1 MAEVKLKS
9 ANDAETISA
18 ASARPTTSTA
28 PLPATSTQSDPS
40 PGANWQTE
48 QERSNR
54 FAMKMLVW
62 VALHLG
68 RTVAKCFLWPITF
81 YFWAT
86 SPKARAAS
94 AQYLRKV
101 EASRNMPVGKLSTL
115 KHIHTFSV
123 IVLDR
128 VFMLSGQTDRFNT
141 FIHNFD
147 QMKAVHDRGKGGLFV
162 GAHLGSFE
170 ALRVLGTR
178 NPANDQ
184 RLPQLTVRMAMY
196 EENARNIN
204 HMLAAINPEATQYV
218 IALGRADSMLQL
230 QNMIDNG
237 EFVGMLADR
246 YIEPRS
252 QPQSEPPNE
261 PHKSAQSD
269 KQLNAVS
276 FLGEP
281 AQFADGPFRLAMV
294 LKRPV
299 FLMFGL
305 YLGGNRYE
313 IFFEE
318 LPLPESTG
326 PRNRGVQVASWQKAY
341 VERVEYYCQLAPYNW
356 FNFYDFWQK

>member
-1 MAEVKLKS
+1 MTENTHHESLHH
-9 ANDAETISA
+9 
-18 ASARPTTSTA
+18 
-28 PLPATSTQSDPS
+28 
-40 PGANWQTE
+40 ANWQTE
-48 QERSNR
+48 QERSNA
-54 FAMKMLVW
+54 FAMRLLVW

-68 RTVAKCFLWPITF
+68 RTVAQWFLFPITF

-86 SPKARAAS
+86 SPKVRAAS

-101 EASRNMPVGKLSTL
+101 EASLGLSVGKLSTL

-128 VFMLSGQTDRFNT
+128 VFMLSGQTHRFNT
-141 FIHNFD
+141 YIHNFD
-147 QMKAVHDRGKGGLFV
+147 QMKAVHDRGEGGLFV

-184 RLPQLTVRMAMY
+184 MLPKLIVRMAMY
-196 EENARNIN
+196 AENARKIN
-204 HMLAAINPEATQYV
+204 NMLAAINPEATQYV
-218 IALGRADSMLQL
+218 ISLGQADSMLQL
-230 QNMIDNG
+230 QATIDKG

-246 YIEPRS
+246 HVGA
-252 QPQSEPPNE
+252 QSE
-261 PHKSAQSD
+261 
-269 KQLNAVS
+269 KQLNVIS
-276 FLGEP
+276 FLGEDARFP
-281 AQFADGPFRLAMV
+281 DGPFRLAMV

-305 YLGGNRYE
+305 YRGGNRYE

-318 LPLPESTG
+318 LPMPESTG
-326 PRNRGVQVASWQKAY
+326 PRNRSAQLASWQKAY
-341 VERVEYYCQLAPYNW
+341 VARVEYYCRLAPYNW

>member
-1 MAEVKLKS
+1 MVDVQLKS
-9 ANDAETISA
+9 ADDDESISA
-18 ASARPTTSTA
+18 SSTA
-28 PLPATSTQSDPS
+28 APITQSDPS
-40 PGANWQTE
+40 AGANWQTE
-48 QERSNR
+48 QERSNP

-68 RTVAKCFLWPITF
+68 RTAAQCFLLPITL
-81 YFWAT
+81 YFWAS
-86 SPKARAAS
+86 SPKVRAAS

-101 EASRNMPVGKLSTL
+101 EASLDLPVGKLSTL

-147 QMKAVHDRGKGGLFV
+147 QMKAVHDRGEGGLFV

-178 NPANDQ
+178 NPVNDQ
-184 RLPQLTVRMAMY
+184 MLPKLIVRMAMY
-196 EENARNIN
+196 EENARQIN

-218 IALGRADSMLQL
+218 IPLGQADSMLQL
-230 QNMIDNG
+230 QNTIDKG

-246 YIEPRS
+246 HIESR
-252 QPQSEPPNE
+252 SEPQ
-261 PHKSAQSD
+261 KRAQSD
-269 KQLNAVS
+269 KRLNAIS

-305 YLGGNRYE
+305 YRGGNRYE

-318 LPLPESTG
+318 LLRPESTG
-326 PRNRGVQVASWQKAY
+326 PRNRGAQLASWQKAY
-341 VERVEYYCQLAPYNW
+341 VERVEYYCRLAPYNW

>member
-9 ANDAETISA
+9 ADDAETRSA
-18 ASARPTTSTA
+18 ASAASTTPNPIS
-28 PLPATSTQSDPS
+28 TSTQGDPS

-48 QERSNR
+48 RERSNP
-54 FAMKMLVW
+54 FAMRMLVW

-68 RTVAKCFLWPITF
+68 RTVTQCFLWPITF

-101 EASRNMPVGKLSTL
+101 ETSLDLPAGKLSTL

-147 QMKAVHDRGKGGLFV
+147 QMKAVHDRGEGGLFV

-178 NPANDQ
+178 NPTNDQ
-184 RLPQLTVRMAMY
+184 KLPKLIVRMAMY
-196 EENARNIN
+196 EENARKIN

-218 IALGRADSMLQL
+218 IPLGQPDSMLQL
-230 QNMIDNG
+230 QNTIDRG

-246 YIEPRS
+246 HIEPRGAQRS
-252 QPQSEPPNE
+252 GRQSEHSNQL
-261 PHKSAQSD
+261 HSD
-269 KQLNAVS
+269 KQLNLVS

-305 YLGGNRYE
+305 YRGGNRYE

-318 LPLPESTG
+318 LPPPESTG
-326 PRNRGVQVASWQKAY
+326 PRNRGAQLASWQKAY
-341 VERVEYYCQLAPYNW
+341 VERVEYYCRLAPYNW

>member
-1 MAEVKLKS
+1 MAENKS
-9 ANDAETISA
+9 HVEPHT
-18 ASARPTTSTA
+18 
-28 PLPATSTQSDPS
+28 PLHTP
-40 PGANWQTE
+40 NWQTE
-48 QERSNR
+48 QERSNA

-68 RTVAKCFLWPITF
+68 RNIAQFFLLPITF

-86 SPKARAAS
+86 SPKVRAAS

-101 EASRNMPVGKLSTL
+101 EASLDLPTGKLSTL

-128 VFMLSGQTDRFNT
+128 VFMLSGQTNRFNT
-141 FIHNFD
+141 YIHNFD
-147 QMKAVHDRGKGGLFV
+147 QMKAVHDRGEGGLFV

-184 RLPQLTVRMAMY
+184 MLPKLVVRMAMY
-196 EENARNIN
+196 EENARKIN
-204 HMLAAINPEATQYV
+204 RMLEAINPEATQYV
-218 IALGRADSMLQL
+218 ISLGQANSMLQL
-230 QNMIDNG
+230 QATIDKG

-246 YIEPRS
+246 
-252 QPQSEPPNE
+252 
-261 PHKSAQSD
+261 HVGAQSD
-269 KQLNAVS
+269 KQLNMIS
-276 FLGEP
+276 FLGETAAFP
-281 AQFADGPFRLAMV
+281 DGPFRLAMV

-305 YLGGNRYE
+305 YRGGNRYE

-318 LPLPESTG
+318 LLMPESAG
-326 PRNRGVQVASWQKAY
+326 PRNRSAQLASWQRAY
-341 VERVEYYCQLAPYNW
+341 VERVEHYCRLAPYNW
-356 FNFYDFWQK
+356 FNFYDFWRK

>member
-1 MAEVKLKS
+1 MAETNPHVE
-9 ANDAETISA
+9 AQ
-18 ASARPTTSTA
+18 TSPHT
-28 PLPATSTQSDPS
+28 PPHEPR
-40 PGANWQTE
+40 WQTE
-48 QERSNR
+48 QERSNA

-62 VALHLG
+62 IALHLG
-68 RTVAKCFLWPITF
+68 RNIAQIFLLPITF

-86 SPKARAAS
+86 SPKVRAAS

-101 EASRNMPVGKLSTL
+101 EASLGLPVGELSTL

-128 VFMLSGQTDRFNT
+128 VFMLSGQTHRFNT
-141 FIHNFD
+141 HIHNFD
-147 QMKAVHDRGKGGLFV
+147 QMKAVHDRGEGGLFV

-184 RLPQLTVRMAMY
+184 MLPKLIVRMAMY
-196 EENARNIN
+196 EENARKIN
-204 HMLAAINPEATQYV
+204 RMLEAINPEATQYV
-218 IALGRADSMLQL
+218 ISLGQANSMLQL
-230 QNMIDNG
+230 QATIDRG

-246 YIEPRS
+246 
-252 QPQSEPPNE
+252 
-261 PHKSAQSD
+261 HVGAQSD
-269 KQLNAVS
+269 KQLNTIS

-281 AQFADGPFRLAMV
+281 AVFPDGPFRLAMV

-305 YLGGNRYE
+305 YRGGNRYE

-318 LPLPESTG
+318 LLMPESVG
-326 PRNRGVQVASWQKAY
+326 PRNRSAQLASWQRAY
-341 VERVEYYCQLAPYNW
+341 VERVEYYCRLAPYNW

>member
-1 MAEVKLKS
+1 MAGNNPHVE
-9 ANDAETISA
+9 
-18 ASARPTTSTA
+18 ASAPH
-28 PLPATSTQSDPS
+28 
-40 PGANWQTE
+40 WQTE
-48 QERSNR
+48 QERSNA

-68 RTVAKCFLWPITF
+68 RNVAQLFLLPITF

-101 EASRNMPVGKLSTL
+101 EASLDLPTGKLSTF

-128 VFMLSGQTDRFNT
+128 VFMLSGQTHRFDT
-141 FIHNFD
+141 YIHNFD
-147 QMKAVHDRGKGGLFV
+147 QMKAVHDRGEGGLFV

-184 RLPQLTVRMAMY
+184 MLPKLIVRMAMY
-196 EENARNIN
+196 EENARKIN
-204 HMLAAINPEATQYV
+204 RMLDAINPEANQYV
-218 IALGRADSMLQL
+218 VSLGQANSMLQL
-230 QNMIDNG
+230 QATIDKG

-246 YIEPRS
+246 
-252 QPQSEPPNE
+252 
-261 PHKSAQSD
+261 HVGAQSD
-269 KQLNAVS
+269 KQLNEIP
-276 FLGEP
+276 FLGETAMFP
-281 AQFADGPFRLAMV
+281 DGPFRLAMV

-305 YLGGNRYE
+305 YRGGNRYE

-318 LPLPESTG
+318 LLLPEPCG
-326 PRNRGVQVASWQKAY
+326 PRNRSAQLASWQRAY
-341 VERVEYYCQLAPYNW
+341 VERVEHYCRLAPYNW
-356 FNFYDFWQK
+356 FNFYDFWKK

>member
-1 MAEVKLKS
+1 MAENNPHVES
-9 ANDAETISA
+9 G
-18 ASARPTTSTA
+18 A
-28 PLPATSTQSDPS
+28 P
-40 PGANWQTE
+40 NWQTE
-48 QERSNR
+48 QERSNA

-68 RTVAKCFLWPITF
+68 RNIAQLFLVPITF

-101 EASRNMPVGKLSTL
+101 ETSLDLPSGKLSTL

-128 VFMLSGQTDRFNT
+128 VFMLSGQTNRFNT
-141 FIHNFD
+141 YIHNFD
-147 QMKAVHDRGKGGLFV
+147 QMKAVHDRGEGGLFV

-170 ALRVLGTR
+170 ALRVLDTR

-184 RLPQLTVRMAMY
+184 MLPKLIVRMAMY
-196 EENARNIN
+196 EENARKIN
-204 HMLAAINPEATQYV
+204 RMLEAINPEATQYV
-218 IALGRADSMLQL
+218 ISLGQANSMLQL
-230 QNMIDNG
+230 QATIDKG

-246 YIEPRS
+246 
-252 QPQSEPPNE
+252 
-261 PHKSAQSD
+261 HVGTQSD
-269 KQLNAVS
+269 KQLNAIS
-276 FLGEP
+276 FLGEAAVFP
-281 AQFADGPFRLAMV
+281 DGPFRLAMV

-305 YLGGNRYE
+305 YRGGNRYE

-318 LPLPESTG
+318 LLMPESVG
-326 PRNRGVQVASWQKAY
+326 PRNRSAQLASWQHAY
-341 VERVEYYCQLAPYNW
+341 VERVEHYCRLAPYNW
-356 FNFYDFWQK
+356 FNFYDFWKK